1 MITDSYRTVA
11 RSWRRVMP
19 AARSPQPAA
28 GPGSTEVGGLAR
40 VLDVEGASNYA
51 KP

>member
-1 MITDSYRTVA
+1 MITDSYRAVA

-19 AARSPQPAA
+19 AARSRPS
-28 GPGSTEVGGLAR
+28 STEVGGLAR